1 MLDKFKEL
9 LKKEAKGL
17 LKTDTPKHVAITM
30 GGIAQWAKENKKLLD
45 EAYKES
51 FLILK
56 STIKSQVRM
65 DIPVLTLYL
74 LPENMKKDTEEFLKL
89 ISEIELFFKEIVSSN
104 IITKNR
110 IKISVLGKWYS
121 LPSKAV
127 ESIKKAI
134 DATKDYDDFFLN
146 FCINYDGKEEIID
159 ACKLL
164 AMQVRVGK
172 LDPDAINKE
181 LIKENIYSSYFL
193 PPDLVI
199 TNDTKKQL
207 PDLLL
212 WDSPNSKIYFTDKLW
227 PDFSKIE
234 FTNAVEEF
242 KKKK

>member
-30 GGIAQWAKENKKLLD
+30 DGILEWAKENKKLLD

-65 DIPVLTLYL
+65 NIPVLTLYL

-89 ISEIELFFKEIVSSN
+89 ISEIEMFFKEIADSE
-104 IITKNR
+104 IITKNK

-127 ESIKKAI
+127 EAIKKAI

-172 LDPDAINKE
+172 LDPDLINDE
-181 LIKENIYSSYFL
+181 LIKENLYSSYFL
-193 PPDLVI
+193 PPDLI
-199 TNDTKKQL
+199 IMTGIKKQIS
-207 PDLLL
+207 DLLL

>member
-1 MLDKFKEL
+1 MLDKFKDQ

-30 GGIAQWAKENKKLLD
+30 DGISEWAKENKKTLE
-45 EAYKES
+45 EAYKET

-56 STIKSQVRM
+56 STIKSQIKS
-65 DIPVLTLYL
+65 DIPILTLYL

-89 ISEIELFFKEIVSSN
+89 ITKIEQFFKEIVNSE
-104 IITKNR
+104 IITKNKV
-110 IKISVLGKWYS
+110 KISVLGKWYN

-127 ESIKKAI
+127 ESIKNTI
-134 DATKDYDDFFLN
+134 DATKDYDSFFLN

-172 LDPDAINKE
+172 LDPDAINKK
-181 LIKENIYSSYFL
+181 LIKESLYSSYFL
-193 PPDLVI
+193 PPDLI
-199 TNDTKKQL
+199 IINGTKNHL
-207 PDLLL
+207 SDLLL
-212 WDSPNSKIYFTDKLW
+212 WDNPNAKIYFTDKLW

-234 FTNAVEEF
+234 FTNAIEEF
-242 KKKK
+242 KK